1 VQLGKTT
8 GTANKGE
15 VVWEL
20 VGPNTSFTITC
31 QPDEMTQWTTAIQK
45 LLAERSLGTPTTN
58 ARPQLADV
66 MLTPIF
72 LLFNNS
78 ARLPRG
84 RLRLRGGH
92 LRGPVDD
99 RQGSYSESDWTSN

>member
-1 VQLGKTT
+1 MQLGKTT

-58 ARPQLADV
+58 ARLRPQLADV
-66 MLTPIF
+66 MLTPIIIIIIII
-72 LLFNNS
+72 
-78 ARLPRG
+78 
-84 RLRLRGGH
+84 
-92 LRGPVDD
+92 
-99 RQGSYSESDWTSN
+99 